1 MAASQAPNPPSFWA
15 PVTQQ
20 FIAGLLLLGVGGI
33 TAGVIYIG
41 YTVPTLLREI
51 IANQAA
57 TEKRMNQFD
66 GRLNNVEGQV
76 KKLDNRVSGVEVRP

>member
-1 MAASQAPNPPSFWA
+1 MAPAPAQPPSFGA

-20 FIAGLLLLGVGGI
+20 FLAGLLLVAVTGI
-33 TAGVIYIG
+33 TGGVSYIG
-41 YTVPTLLREI
+41 WTVPRLLEKI

-57 TEKRMNQFD
+57 TEKRLNQFD

-76 KKLDNRVSGVEVRP
+76 KKLDNRVSIVEIR

>member
-1 MAASQAPNPPSFWA
+1 MAPVPAQPPSFWA

-20 FIAGLLLLGVGGI
+20 FLAGLLLVAVMGI
-33 TAGVIYIG
+33 TGGVSYIG
-41 YTVPTLLREI
+41 WTVPNLLREI

-57 TEKRMNQFD
+57 TEKRLNQFD

-76 KKLDNRVSGVEVRP
+76 KKLDNRVSIVEIR

>member
-1 MAASQAPNPPSFWA
+1 MAPAPAQPPSFWA

-20 FIAGLLLLGVGGI
+20 FLAGLLLVAVTGI
-33 TAGVIYIG
+33 TGGVFYIG
-41 YTVPTLLREI
+41 WTVPTLLKEI

-57 TEKRMNQFD
+57 TEKRLNQFD

-76 KKLDNRVSGVEVRP
+76 KKLDNRVSIVEIR